1 MKHDI
6 EEMSLTVRDEFK
18 DTVGIA
24 RPARKVAAYKEAE
37 KRIDKTTKSIKHQ
50 VAEIMARD
58 EMKFSMVK

>member
-1 MKHDI
+1 
-6 EEMSLTVRDEFK
+6 MSLTVRDEFK
-18 DTVGIA
+18 DTLGIS

>member
-1 MKHDI
+1 
-6 EEMSLTVRDEFK
+6 MSLTVRDEVK

>member
-1 MKHDI
+1 
-6 EEMSLTVRDEFK
+6 MSLTVRDEFK

-24 RPARKVAAYKEAE
+24 RPTRKVAAYKEAE

-58 EMKFSMVK
+58 EM